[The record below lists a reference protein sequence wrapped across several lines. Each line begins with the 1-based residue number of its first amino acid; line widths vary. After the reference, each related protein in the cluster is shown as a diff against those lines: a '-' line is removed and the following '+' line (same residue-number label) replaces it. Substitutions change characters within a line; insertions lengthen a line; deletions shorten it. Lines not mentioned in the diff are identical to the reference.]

1 MCVCA
6 CARVYVYVCLGVSV
20 CVCLRY
26 QKNGCHWYC
35 ADPTGMG
42 KSLTELNISDCTALP
57 MSAFT
62 ASAEELIH
70 VTKIDKDFT
79 PLLWVCFVLL

>member
-1 MCVCA
+1 MHVRTCA
-6 CARVYVYVCLGVSV
+6 CVYVYVCLGVSV

-26 QKNGCHWYC
+26 QKNGCHWC
-35 ADPTGMG
+35 RADPTGVG

-57 MSAFT
+57 MSTFT
-62 ASAEELIH
+62 VSAEELIY